1 MVKIIFYDF
10 EVFKY
15 DWLVCYLDT
24 NTREMEYIVN
34 DKTAL
39 ESMYSK
45 YKNEIW
51 VGYNSR
57 QYDVYIAKAILCDF
71 NPYVVSDWIINK
83 NRKGWEFSR
92 EFNKFPIMN
101 YDCVHGFRSLK
112 ELEAFMGHDIRETT
126 VPFDIN
132 RKLTEQEIQDTIF
145 YCKHDVNETLE
156 VFVEDSIEFESHMA
170 MLKEFN
176 LPLYYINK
184 TKVQLSAII
193 LGAVKKKYHDEFD
206 ISFPDVLNLGKYE
219 WVKEWYLNWSQT
231 SKNYEEIELKTN
243 IADVSHTFGIGGLHG
258 SQDKYF
264 GEGDYLMADVKSYY
278 PFIMVKYNFLSR
290 GVTNPEKYETI
301 LTDRLEMK
309 KNHNPREAPRKIVL
323 NGTFGASKDM
333 WNNLYD
339 PRQANNVCITGQ
351 LLLVD
356 LIEKLEGKCEL
367 IQSNSDGILL
377 KLLHKEDK
385 CSILE
390 ICHEWEVRTK
400 MELEFDDVSKVIQSN
415 VNNYII
421 VQKNG
426 KIKRKGAV
434 VKELSNLDNDLPIVN
449 KAVVDYFIHNIPVEQ
464 TIMSATLL
472 MDFQKITKM
481 TNKYEYLHHNGEII
495 NGKVQRCFASL
506 DSNDGTVY
514 KKHKNK
520 DTLDKTPSTPV
531 SCFIDNTNIVGRG
544 IPTKLDKQWYID
556 LATERIENFIG
567 E

>member
-71 NPYVVSDWIINK
+71 NPYVISDWIINK
-83 NRKGWEFSR
+83 DRKGWEFSR

-112 ELEAFMGHDIRETT
+112 ELMAFQGHSIIETS
-126 VPFDIN
+126 VPFDID
-132 RKLTEQEIQDTIF
+132 RKLTEKELEETIK
-145 YCKHDVNETLE
+145 YCKNDCMETLN

-206 ISFPDVLNLGKYE
+206 ISFPDVLNLGRYE

-231 SKNYEEIELKTN
+231 SKNYEEMELKT
-243 IADVSHTFGIGGLHG
+243 DVANVPHTFGIGGLHG
-258 SQDKYF
+258 SQDKYL
-264 GEGDYLMADVKSYY
+264 GEGEYLFADAESYY
-278 PFIMVKYNFLSR
+278 PCMMVEYKFLSR
-290 GVTNPEKYETI
+290 GVTNPDKFEVI
-301 LTDRLEMK
+301 LVDRLEMK
-309 KNHNPREAPRKIVL
+309 KNHNPRESPRKIVL
-323 NGTFGASKDM
+323 NGTFGASKDK

-339 PRQANNVCITGQ
+339 PLQANNLCIAGQ

-367 IQSNSDGILL
+367 IQL
-377 KLLHKEDK
+377 
-385 CSILE
+385 
-390 ICHEWEVRTK
+390 
-400 MELEFDDVSKVIQSN
+400 IQWLN
-415 VNNYII
+415 
-421 VQKNG
+421 
-426 KIKRKGAV
+426 
-434 VKELSNLDNDLPIVN
+434 
-449 KAVVDYFIHNIPVEQ
+449 
-464 TIMSATLL
+464 
-472 MDFQKITKM
+472 
-481 TNKYEYLHHNGEII
+481 
-495 NGKVQRCFASL
+495 
-506 DSNDGTVY
+506 
-514 KKHKNK
+514 
-520 DTLDKTPSTPV
+520 
-531 SCFIDNTNIVGRG
+531 
-544 IPTKLDKQWYID
+544 
-556 LATERIENFIG
+556 
-567 E
+567 